1 MMAKGLAG
9 MLALCLVGNAISVP
23 LDIPR
28 PRRGFGDNEV
38 ESVEN
43 SRGDTVTFTLPPI
56 KSTYKEKKRE
66 SQTPDPFDDD
76 DDDWEPM
83 QTAPTGGSNIMSLLN
98 LASGLFPGSSGPFQI
113 IVREMIREFLRRDTY
128 PYLLRR
134 HDSKDN
140 EIDIDYKFDS
150 KPPPFQRQET
160 EESDSDSDSD
170 ESEEDN
176 DNAAEE
182 SVEGGDKD
190 SSSGDNDTNAS
201 QEKTASNGDD
211 DGDDDYDSDEPPG
224 GGDGQGGGVLGLLAG
239 LSGGEDGQS
248 DLGSLLA
255 AVSGIVVSLSGDGI
269 DLNNIIASG
278 IGLFV
283 GLLSEGEENP
293 GEILASYL
301 LTSLDTITGGG
312 SKNNGA
318 FFGKLLS
325 KLISGTSAGEAPEGS
340 SDESGEPEVM
350 KDSGGFLLSLLMGLS
365 GDMSKS
371 SSKGSSH
378 PW

>member
-325 KLISGTSAGEAPEGS
+325 KLISGTSANRPQNDQQQTSSPLWTLKMDIVRAFLQFGARILAIGS
-340 SDESGEPEVM
+340 Q
-350 KDSGGFLLSLLMGLS
+350 
-365 GDMSKS
+365 S
-371 SSKGSSH
+371 SSNALTI
-378 PW
+378 